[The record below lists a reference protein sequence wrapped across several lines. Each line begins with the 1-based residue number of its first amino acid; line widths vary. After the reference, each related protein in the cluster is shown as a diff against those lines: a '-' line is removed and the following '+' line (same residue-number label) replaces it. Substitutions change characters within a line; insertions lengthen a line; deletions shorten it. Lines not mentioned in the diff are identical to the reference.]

1 MGNPLKGILGSARK
15 MGLDPMA
22 MAANAVGQGNPM
34 LGQLMKFAT
43 QYKGK
48 SPNEL
53 KNLVVSEIQKA
64 GGITQDQLD
73 GMINMAKRYGVND
86 SQIKEATSL
95 LEQHPDL
102 LKK

>member
-22 MAANAVGQGNPM
+22 MVANAVGQGNPM

-53 KNLVVSEIQKA
+53 KNLVVMVYSDYYGYIPNDLTSYVNIAKA
-64 GGITQDQLD
+64 FIEDKDAAPG
-73 GMINMAKRYGVND
+73 KSYRYYVAMKD
-86 SQIKEATSL
+86 PK
-95 LEQHPDL
+95 
-102 LKK
+102 

>member
-1 MGNPLKGILGSARK
+1 

-22 MAANAVGQGNPM
+22 MVANAVGQGNPM

-64 GGITQDQLD
+64 GGITQ
-73 GMINMAKRYGVND
+73 V
-86 SQIKEATSL
+86 KEATSL
-95 LEQHPDL
+95 IEQHPDL

>member
-1 MGNPLKGILGSARK
+1 MRGILGSARK

-22 MAANAVGQGNPM
+22 MVANAVGQGNPM
-34 LGQLMKFAT
+34 LGTLMRFAT

-53 KNLVVSEIQKA
+53 KSLVVSEIQKA